1 MIKVIQLP
9 IENVRKNLRSELKS
23 VEGINNRADGCD
35 SISDY
40 TEGKADGIRLAL
52 YLLSKEEKRLSKE
65 AL

>member
-1 MIKVIQLP
+1 MAVKEVHLP
-9 IENVRKNLRSELKS
+9 IENVTKKLRSELKS

-52 YLLSKEEKRLSKE
+52 YLLSKEVK
-65 AL
+65 